1 MLTDY
6 PEVLGVRGK
15 VNMVDKSCDVNSLIN
30 GLLFLICGYL
40 KA

>member
-1 MLTDY
+1 MLIDY
-6 PEVLGVRGK
+6 PEVLEVKGK
-15 VNMVDKSCDVNSLIN
+15 VKMVDKSWDVNSLIN